1 MQEKRQR
8 YIIEIIKK
16 SLSTNFRLLKSNQI
30 KPGGVRDLN
39 TVYEKN
45 VLGLGILIWPCFLG
59 S

>member
-39 TVYEKN
+39 SVYEKK
-45 VLGLGILIWPCFLG
+45 CFGRGNFDMTLLFR
-59 S
+59 